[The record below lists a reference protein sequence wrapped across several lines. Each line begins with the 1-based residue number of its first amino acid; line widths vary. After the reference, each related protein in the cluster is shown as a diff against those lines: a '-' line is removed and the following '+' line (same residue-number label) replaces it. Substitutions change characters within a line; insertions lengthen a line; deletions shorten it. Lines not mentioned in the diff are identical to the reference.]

1 MQEHIEEGTKNLAV
15 NTTKLTGRVM
25 WQALKA
31 YLRHREKKKAL
42 EAVDDVVTGKMSLK
56 DLVAQNQG
64 VSSAEIADGT
74 FKDFLK
80 CANQVGV
87 DYAITKDKSVTPTRY
102 TVFFKARDADALQ
115 EVMNRY
121 AKMTM
126 DREQKPSVLKEL
138 NKFKEIVSNIPHKV
152 KERTKVKEQSL

>member
-1 MQEHIEEGTKNLAV
+1 MQEQVEENTKNLAV

-25 WQALKA
+25 WAAFRA
-31 YLRHREKKKAL
+31 YLRHRKEKKL
-42 EAVDDVVTGKMSLK
+42 EKAVDDVVTGRMSLK
-56 DLVAQNQG
+56 ELVGQNQG

-87 DYAITKDKSVTPTRY
+87 DYAITKDKSVTPPKY
-102 TVFFKARDADALQ
+102 TVFFKARDSDALQ

-126 DREQKPSVLKEL
+126 DREKSPSVLKEL
-138 NKFKEIVSNIPHKV
+138 NRFKELVASLPK
-152 KERTKVKEQSL
+152 KMKTRTKVKEQSL